1 MNNMRFVICY
11 KNSDIWRPVKDDN
24 NDFIIE
30 KILRN
35 SKTELELAKLKC
47 NLKIIDK
54 WYYFVEKY
62 KTKQI
67 EPILDKND

>member
-1 MNNMRFVICY
+1 MCY
-11 KNSDIWRPVKDDN
+11 KNKDIWRPEKDDN
-24 NDFIIE
+24 NDFINE
-30 KILRN
+30 EILSN
-35 SKTELELAKLKC
+35 SKTELKLARLKC